1 LTGENIICFAKD
13 WDETPTSNNHVM
25 AELAKSNRVL
35 WLNSIATRAPS
46 LASGRDL
53 RKIGRKL
60 ASFGRGPRR
69 VQDNLWVYTPVVLP
83 LPYSGVAKAIN
94 RQILRAA
101 VGVLRRTLGMREF
114 QLWTFLPN
122 AVDYVGALGESM
134 VVYYCVDEWSKFTYL
149 DGPKTADAE
158 RRLCRT
164 ADVVFASAQ
173 SLVDD
178 RRPLNPETQ
187 LARHGVDHAL
197 FARAMDEGT
206 PVPPD
211 IAALPKP
218 VIGFYGTLQ
227 DWVDQDLIIFLARRH
242 PEWSIALI
250 GKPAVDVSRLRD
262 LPNVHLLGRR
272 PHTDLPAYCKG
283 FDVGIIPYVLND
295 RILHVNPLKLRE
307 YLCAGLPV
315 VSVALPEV
323 RGYEQYCT
331 VAPDYGEFERG
342 IEQALRTNTPELRKR
357 RCDAMRAE
365 SWQRR
370 VADVAA
376 HVMRVKGSRCL
387 SDDREPHPSTEPA

>member
-1 LTGENIICFAKD
+1 MNGENIICFAKD

-25 AELAKSNRVL
+25 TELAKSNRVL
-35 WLNSIATRAPS
+35 WLNSIATRAPA
-46 LASGRDL
+46 LTSGRDL
-53 RKIGRKL
+53 RKIVRKL
-60 ASFGRGPRR
+60 ASFGKGPQR
-69 VQDNLWVYTPVVLP
+69 VRENLWVYTPVVLP
-83 LPYSGVAKAIN
+83 LPHSSVATVVN
-94 RQILRAA
+94 RQILRATIGM
-101 VGVLRRTLGMREF
+101 VRRALGMREF

-122 AVDYVGALGESM
+122 AVDYVGALGESL
-134 VVYYCVDEWSKFTYL
+134 VVYYCVDEWSKFNYL
-149 DGPKTADAE
+149 DGPKTARAE
-158 RRLCRT
+158 RRLCGA

-178 RRPLNPETQ
+178 RLPLNPETH

-197 FARAMDEGT
+197 FARALDDAT
-206 PVPPD
+206 AVPPD
-211 IAALPKP
+211 LAALPKP
-218 VIGFYGTLQ
+218 AIGFCGTLQ
-227 DWVDQDLIIFLARRH
+227 DWVDLDLIVCLARRH
-242 PEWSIALI
+242 PEWSIVLI
-250 GKPAVDVSRLRD
+250 GTPFVDVSRLRD
-262 LPNVHLLGRR
+262 FPNVHLLGRR
-272 PHTDLPAYCKG
+272 PHAELPAYCKG
-283 FDVGIIPYVLND
+283 FDVGIIPYVLNE

-323 RGYEQYCT
+323 RGYEQHCT
-331 VAPDYGEFERG
+331 VALDYGEFERG

-387 SDDREPHPSTEPA
+387 SDDREPRPSTAPA